1 MSSNSPHIPIML
13 NEILDLLEIQGND
26 IVLDGTLGFG
36 GHSEAFLEKLDSPEQ
51 LYAIDQDPE
60 AIAFSRKRLGN
71 KVNIAQNNFSELDS
85 AFNPTPQYNKVLLD
99 LGFSSYQLDSSNRGF
114 SHQGTEPLDMR
125 MNPNSDATAADVL
138 NSYSEKDLS
147 DMFFNG
153 GELRQNK
160 ILSKNI
166 VETRKA
172 IPFETT
178 DQLMTII
185 KKSYSFNNN
194 RSKFMKTSAQ
204 VFQALRME
212 VNNEF
217 DHIVTT
223 INKLANC
230 TAPKARIAILTFHS
244 GEDRLVK
251 HTFRDL
257 KDTFKKINK
266 HVITA
271 TQDEIK
277 NNSRSKPAK
286 LRVYEKIDPTETKWK
301 K

>member
-1 MSSNSPHIPIML
+1 ML
-13 NEILDLLEIQGND
+13 QEILELLEIQPTD
-26 IVLDGTLGFG
+26 TLLDGTLGFG
-36 GHSEAFLEKLDSPEQ
+36 GHSAAFLDALNSPQQ

-60 AIAFSRKRLGN
+60 AIAFSSERLGDG
-71 KVNIAQNNFSELDS
+71 VSISRCNFSEFDT
-85 AFNPTPQYNKVLLD
+85 AFSPQPVFNKVLLD

-114 SHQGTEPLDMR
+114 SHQGEEPLDMR
-125 MNPNSDATAADVL
+125 MNPDADTSAADIL
-138 NSYSEKDLS
+138 NTYSEQELS
-147 DMFFNG
+147 DMFFNW

-160 ILSKNI
+160 VLSRNI
-166 VETRKA
+166 IQTRKA
-172 IPFETT
+172 SPFSTT
-178 DQLMTII
+178 DQLMEMI

-194 RSKFMKTSAQ
+194 RSKFMKTAAQ

-212 VNNEF
+212 VNSEF
-217 DHIVTT
+217 EHITT
-223 INKLANC
+223 FIDKLAAH
-230 TAPKARIAILTFHS
+230 TAPNARIAILTFHS

-277 NNSRSKPAK
+277 QNSRSKPAK
-286 LRVYEKIDPTETKWK
+286 LRVYEKIDPSARK
-301 K
+301 KYM

>member
-1 MSSNSPHIPIML
+1 MSFKSPHTPIML
-13 NEILDLLEIQGND
+13 TQIIELLELQPND

-36 GHSEAFLEKLDSPEQ
+36 GHAAAFLEALNSANQ
-51 LYAIDQDPE
+51 LYAIDLDPD
-60 AIAFSRKRLGN
+60 AIAFSRERLGN
-71 KVNIAQNNFSELDS
+71 DVHIARCNFSEFDT
-85 AFNPTPQYNKVLLD
+85 AFSHTPTFNKVLLD
-99 LGFSSYQLDSSNRGF
+99 LGFSSFQLDSSNRGF

-125 MNPNSDATAADVL
+125 MNPDSALSASDIL
-138 NSYSEKDLS
+138 NTYSEQDLS
-147 DMFFNG
+147 NMFFNW

-160 ILSKNI
+160 ILSSTI
-166 VETRKA
+166 VLQRKTT
-172 IPFETT
+172 PFTTT
-178 DQLMTII
+178 DQLMDCI

-217 DHIVTT
+217 DHITT
-223 INKLANC
+223 FINKLANHM
-230 TAPKARIAILTFHS
+230 APHSRIAILTFHS

-257 KDTFKKINK
+257 KETFKKINK

-271 TQDEIK
+271 SQEEIRQ
-277 NNSRSKPAK
+277 NSRSKPAK
-286 LRVYEKIDPTETKWK
+286 LRVYEKIDPKQKMK
-301 K
+301 KK

>member
-1 MSSNSPHIPIML
+1 ML
-13 NEILDLLEIQGND
+13 TEILDLLEIQDSD
-26 IVLDGTLGFG
+26 IVLDGTLGFA
-36 GHSEAFLEKLDSPEQ
+36 GHSSEFLKKVAQPEQ
-51 LYAIDQDPE
+51 LHAIDQDPE
-60 AIAFSRKRLGN
+60 AISFSRKRLGQG
-71 KVNIAQNNFSELDS
+71 VNIAQCNFSDFDT
-85 AFNPTPQYNKVLLD
+85 AFSPAPKFNKILLD
-99 LGFSSYQLDSSNRGF
+99 LGFSSFQLDASNRGF
-114 SHQGTEPLDMR
+114 SHQGVEPLDMR
-125 MNPNSDATAADVL
+125 MNPNEGTSAADIL
-138 NSYSEKDLS
+138 NTYSEQELS
-147 DMFFNG
+147 DIFYNWG
-153 GELRQNK
+153 DLRQNK

-166 VETRKA
+166 LHHR
-172 IPFETT
+172 PFTTT
-178 DQLMTII
+178 DQLMDCI

-217 DHIVTT
+217 DHIVTF
-223 INKLANC
+223 INKLADN

-271 TQDEIK
+271 TQDEIRS
-277 NNSRSKPAK
+277 NSRSKPAK
-286 LRVYEKIDPTETKWK
+286 LRVYEKIDPTDRMK
-301 K
+301 KKKM